1 MRNSKL
7 TNILLILLLIFN
19 VAFIGKWWL
28 TRRKMHHPKEMN
40 AEPTAVMNDRTKG
53 GMFLIK
59 ALALDTMQQK
69 KLNTILEVHYNFLDR
84 YMAAYLRNQTNFF
97 NALKDN
103 QDSSTAFRC
112 ADSLGILKVAM
123 ERELFLHFQSIKN
136 ICNNT
141 QQKQYNDLIDNMSKD
156 FVHHHN
162 ALLHIDKPKH
172 DSL

>member
-19 VAFIGKWWL
+19 VAFIGKWWMS
-28 TRRKMHHPKEMN
+28 RHKMHHPKGED
-40 AEPTAVMNDRTKG
+40 AEPTAVMNDKGKG
-53 GMFLIK
+53 GMFLVK
-59 ALALDTMQQK
+59 SLGLDTIQQK
-69 KLNTILEVHYNFLDR
+69 KLNAILAMHYSFLDK
-84 YMAAYLRNQTNFF
+84 YTAAYLRNQTRFF

-103 QDSSTAFRC
+103 PDTAIAFRC

-123 ERELFLHFQSIKN
+123 ERELFMHFQTIKN
-136 ICNNT
+136 ICNSS

-162 ALLHIDKPKH
+162 ALLHPEKTKH